1 MDDNLTPVQQDA
13 ALVPQDSDSS
23 TYAPTIWNNDKLM
36 AKAYKAA
43 KYLASSDLVPT
54 QTYKNK
60 PENCLIAMDLANRMN
75 VAPLLVMQNLYIVQG
90 KPGWSGQFCV
100 AAVNGCGRFS
110 PLEFV
115 TNQDGSVFARAT
127 DLRTGRTC
135 TGTPITWDMVK
146 GEGWLNKPGSKWKTM
161 PEQMFRYRAAAFF
174 ARTFC
179 PDVLMGL
186 QTVEEIRDVSGY
198 SDELQKQTTVIKL
211 ED

>member
-1 MDDNLTPVQQDA
+1 MDDNLTPVQPDA
-13 ALVPQDSDSS
+13 ALVPQDTDT

-43 KYLASSDLVPT
+43 KYQASSDLVPT

-186 QTVEEIRDVSGY
+186 QTVEEIRDVNGY

>member
-13 ALVPQDSDSS
+13 ALVPQDNDT

-54 QTYKNK
+54 QTYKGK

-146 GEGWLNKPGSKWKTM
+146 GEGWLNKPGSKCQTL
-161 PEQMFRYRAAAFF
+161 PDQMFRYRAAAFF